1 MKEIGLAAGYVI
13 LLTDV
18 ASPKPLA
25 MGFGWVTKI
34 TEKSLVGSMSDPAAV
49 LEFEQRALENHK
61 LKIFISRSFTRCLL
75 ILIRILEFI
84 PRS

>member
-1 MKEIGLAAGYVI
+1 MNTNAVVIVFSVKEIGLAAGYVI

-34 TEKSLVGSMSDPAAV
+34 TEKSLV
-49 LEFEQRALENHK
+49 
-61 LKIFISRSFTRCLL
+61 
-75 ILIRILEFI
+75 
-84 PRS
+84 